1 MSKYQDLAAG
11 YAFKFTELGLHLA
24 KTTAKTRHVIC
35 IPKSL
40 LPQLRNVLARVLD
53 NKQPTSE
60 PKKKKKRKPS
70 VKAVAVQVPAESQST
85 SEC

>member
-1 MSKYQDLAAG
+1 MSKYQDLAGG
-11 YAFKFTELGLHLA
+11 YAFKFTELGLCLA

-40 LPQLRNVLARVLD
+40 LPQLSNVLASVVG
-53 NKQPTSE
+53 KPTSE
-60 PKKKKKRKPS
+60 PKKKKRKRS